1 MTDILFTGGRVYAA
15 GHIEEADVLV
25 RGGRVK
31 AVGPHGSLCGARC
44 TIDCSGLLLSP
55 GFVDVH
61 VHFRE
66 PGFEYKETIA
76 TGSRAAAR
84 GGYTIV
90 CTMPN
95 LNPAPDCAESLQ
107 RQIDIIDR
115 DSCIRIYPY
124 ATITKGQ
131 KGAGELADYDGI
143 MSSCAARVAGF
154 SDDGRGVQS
163 SELME
168 EAMKAIAGTGK
179 LMAAHCEVE
188 KLLHGGCIHEGHYA
202 ERNGHVGIS
211 SESEWAEVAR
221 DIEMAARTGCP
232 YHICHIS
239 TKESVALLREAKR
252 RGLNVTG
259 ETGPHYL
266 VLCEDDM
273 REEGRFKMNPPLRS
287 AEDRAALVEAVA
299 DGTIDI
305 IATDHAP
312 HSAEEKSR
320 GLEGSAM
327 GIVGL
332 ETAFPVL
339 YTHLVL
345 SGTITLERLIEV
357 MAVNPRR
364 RFGFDGGIAPGDRA
378 DICLLDLGA
387 RYNIDSTTFLSKGR
401 STPFDGMPFC
411 GEVVMTFSEGIPV
424 YVKK

>member
-1 MTDILFTGGRVYAA
+1 
-15 GHIEEADVLV
+15 
-25 RGGRVK
+25 
-31 AVGPHGSLCGARC
+31 
-44 TIDCSGLLLSP
+44 
-55 GFVDVH
+55 
-61 VHFRE
+61 
-66 PGFEYKETIA
+66 
-76 TGSRAAAR
+76 
-84 GGYTIV
+84 
-90 CTMPN
+90 
-95 LNPAPDCAESLQ
+95 
-107 RQIDIIDR
+107 
-115 DSCIRIYPY
+115 
-124 ATITKGQ
+124 
-131 KGAGELADYDGI
+131 
-143 MSSCAARVAGF
+143 
-154 SDDGRGVQS
+154 
-163 SELME
+163 
-168 EAMKAIAGTGK
+168 
-179 LMAAHCEVE
+179 
-188 KLLHGGCIHEGHYA
+188 
-202 ERNGHVGIS
+202 
-211 SESEWAEVAR
+211 
-221 DIEMAARTGCP
+221 MAARTGCP

-387 RYNIDSTTFLSKGR
+387 RYNIDSNTFLSKGR
-401 STPFDGMPFC
+401 STPFDGMPVC